1 MRRMQLLNPVLNP
14 VFGLLLVLAA
24 GPGLSAEAYKWVDE
38 KGVVNY
44 GEKPPKNRPS
54 QQVDTAPKVVIE
66 SDSQAA
72 KKPAP
77 APEKAAAP
85 QASTAPAPA
94 PSSARGMEFDTFIR
108 LQRGMTEAELLQR
121 AGVPD
126 RESVENFRHDIVK
139 SMYYMPT
146 AGNPYITVVTLRGG
160 RIANLERIKQF

>member
-1 MRRMQLLNPVLNP
+1 MKPIQLLNP
-14 VFGLLLVLAA
+14 VFGLLLVLGA
-24 GPGLSAEAYKWVDE
+24 GSVPSAETYKWVDE
-38 KGVVNY
+38 KGVVTY

-54 QQVDTAPKVVIE
+54 QQVDTTPKVIIE
-66 SDSQAA
+66 SDA
-72 KKPAP
+72 KTAGKPAQLP
-77 APEKAAAP
+77 HGAVAP
-85 QASTAPAPA
+85 QASASPAPA
-94 PSSARGMEFDTFIR
+94 PSAARGMEFDTYIR

-139 SMYYMPT
+139 SLYYMPT

>member
-1 MRRMQLLNPVLNP
+1 ML
-14 VFGLLLVLAA
+14 
-24 GPGLSAEAYKWVDE
+24 
-38 KGVVNY
+38 
-44 GEKPPKNRPS
+44 
-54 QQVDTAPKVVIE
+54 
-66 SDSQAA
+66 
-72 KKPAP
+72 
-77 APEKAAAP
+77 
-85 QASTAPAPA
+85 
-94 PSSARGMEFDTFIR
+94 

>member
-1 MRRMQLLNPVLNP
+1 MRHMQLLNPA
-14 VFGLLLVLAA
+14 FGLLLVLAA
-24 GPGLSAEAYKWVDE
+24 GSGLSAEAYKWVDE

-54 QQVDTAPKVVIE
+54 QQVDTTPKVVIE
-66 SDSQAA
+66 SDPKSAGKTAQPPQATVA
-72 KKPAP
+72 PQASASPAP
-77 APEKAAAP
+77 APGA
-85 QASTAPAPA
+85 
-94 PSSARGMEFDTFIR
+94 ARGMEFDVFIR

-126 RESVENFRHDIVK
+126 RESVENFRNDIVK

-146 AGNPYITVVTLRGG
+146 AGNPYVTVVTLRGG

>member
-1 MRRMQLLNPVLNP
+1 MRHMQLLNP

-24 GPGLSAEAYKWVDE
+24 GSGLSAEAYKWVDE

-54 QQVDTAPKVVIE
+54 QQVDTTPKVIIE
-66 SDSQAA
+66 SEAKAAGKSGQPPQAPQGTVA
-72 KKPAP
+72 PQASASPAP
-77 APEKAAAP
+77 APGA
-85 QASTAPAPA
+85 
-94 PSSARGMEFDTFIR
+94 ARGMEFDVFIR

-126 RESVENFRHDIVK
+126 RESVENFRNDIVK

-146 AGNPYITVVTLRGG
+146 AGNPYVTVVTLRGG

>member
-1 MRRMQLLNPVLNP
+1 MKPIRLLNPVL
-14 VFGLLLVLAA
+14 GLLLALGA
-24 GPGLSAEAYKWVDE
+24 GSALSGEAYKWVDD

-54 QQVDTAPKVVIE
+54 QQVDTTPKVIIE
-66 SDSQAA
+66 SDA
-72 KKPAP
+72 KAP
-77 APEKAAAP
+77 GKSAQPPQGTVAP
-85 QASTAPAPA
+85 QASASPAPA
-94 PSSARGMEFDTFIR
+94 PSAARGMEFDTFIR

-146 AGNPYITVVTLRGG
+146 AGNPYVTVVTLRGG

>member
-1 MRRMQLLNPVLNP
+1 MRHMPLLNS
-14 VFGLLLVLAA
+14 VFGLLIALAA
-24 GPGLSAEAYKWVDE
+24 SPGLSAEAYKWVDD

-54 QQVDTAPKVVIE
+54 QQVDTTPKVIIE
-66 SDSQAA
+66 GDAKAAGKSAQPPQAPQGTVA
-72 KKPAP
+72 PQASASPAP
-77 APEKAAAP
+77 APGA
-85 QASTAPAPA
+85 
-94 PSSARGMEFDTFIR
+94 ARGMEFDVFIR

-146 AGNPYITVVTLRGG
+146 AGNPYVTVVTLRGG